1 MESLWDK
8 AMTIGM
14 LGPYRVLDLADE
26 KGLLCGKVLGDLGA
40 DVIKVERPGGDA
52 ARNLGPFYHDEPHP
66 EKSLFWLA
74 YNTSKRGITLN
85 IETADGREIFR
96 RLASKAD
103 FVIETFPPGH
113 LDRLGLGYSALAKLN
128 PRLIMVSITAFGQ
141 TGPYKDY
148 QTADLVAWA
157 MGGEMELMGEPDRP
171 PFRISH
177 HSQAYLHAGTDGAMG
192 ALAALSQRW
201 ATGEGQHVD
210 VSVLESV
217 AQCTENGPFIWDIWQ
232 ELRKRGED
240 ARGGNHRATRI
251 WPCKYGYVSWSHGG
265 GRSRLA
271 PSLPLVKWME
281 EEGFADDFMRTFDWM
296 RPNFNETTQEE
307 MDRIEAP
314 TARFFLAH
322 TKAELLKGAIERQ
335 VMLYPVATAP
345 DLLANAQLSAR
356 QFWEEIDHPE
366 LETRLKYPGAFAVS
380 SEAPPRIR
388 RRAPLV
394 GEHNLEV
401 YEGEIGIRRRDLL
414 ALMQAGVI

>member
-1 MESLWDK
+1 MSI
-8 AMTIGM
+8 APPGM
-14 LGPYRVLDLADE
+14 LSPYRVLDLADE

-40 DVIKVERPGGDA
+40 NVIKVERPGGDT
-52 ARNLGPFYHDEPHP
+52 ARSLGPFYHDEPDP
-66 EKSLFWLA
+66 EKSLFWFA

-96 RLASKAD
+96 RLAARTD
-103 FVIETFPPGH
+103 FVIETFSPGY
-113 LDRLGLGYSALAKLN
+113 LDRLGLGYAVLESVN
-128 PRLIMVSITAFGQ
+128 PRLILVSITAFGQ

-148 QTADLVAWA
+148 QTSDLVAWA
-157 MGGEMELMGEPDRP
+157 MGGEMELMGDPDRP

-177 HSQAYLHAGTDGAMG
+177 HSQAYLHAGADGATG

-201 ATGEGQHVD
+201 ATGHGQHVD

-217 AQCTENGPFIWDIWQ
+217 AQCTENGTFIWDIWQ
-232 ELRKRGED
+232 EMRKRGED

-251 WPCKYGYVSWSHGG
+251 WPCQDGYVSWSHGG

-281 EEGFADDFMRTFDWM
+281 EEGFGDDYLRTFDWM
-296 RPNFNETTQEE
+296 RSNFNETTQDE
-307 MDRIEAP
+307 MDHIEAP

-345 DLLANAQLSAR
+345 DLLENAQLNAR
-356 QFWEEIDHPE
+356 GFWVDIEHPE
-366 LETRLKYPGAFAVS
+366 LGARLKYPGAFAVS
-380 SEAPPRIR
+380 SEAPPRIA
-388 RRAPLV
+388 RRAPLI
-394 GEHNLEV
+394 GEHNIEV
-401 YEGEIGIRRRDLL
+401 YEGEFGIPRDRLV